1 MLEKCR
7 DKKLDFKLFRNTLDQ
22 RLNLI
27 ISKQQLL
34 PNDEIWQIQNIISI
48 ILELHS
54 CLCIF
59 FFLATSFMTDGRA
72 VKPL

>member
-27 ISKQQLL
+27 IGKQQLL

-59 FFLATSFMTDGRA
+59 FFF
-72 VKPL
+72 

>member
-59 FFLATSFMTDGRA
+59 FFF
-72 VKPL
+72 